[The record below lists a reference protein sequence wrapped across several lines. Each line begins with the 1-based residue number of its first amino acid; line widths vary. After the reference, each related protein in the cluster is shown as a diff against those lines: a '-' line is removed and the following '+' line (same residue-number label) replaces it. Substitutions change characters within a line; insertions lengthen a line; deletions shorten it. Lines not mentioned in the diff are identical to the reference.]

1 MIEYLHIDRSSMYK
15 MINGKRNPSNKEWV
29 DKIAYF
35 FKLSPQEKQKYLKY
49 ACVGDTIYYHNNEIK
64 DMIVI
69 KGKESLNY
77 YIQYL
82 LEQELSQ
89 NNLKFII

>member
-1 MIEYLHIDRSSMYK
+1 M
-15 MINGKRNPSNKEWV
+15 
-29 DKIAYF
+29 
-35 FKLSPQEKQKYLKY
+35 
-49 ACVGDTIYYHNNEIK
+49 GDTIYYHNNEIK

-89 NNLKFII
+89 KQPQVYYIGQNQYDFFGFINEYWVYA